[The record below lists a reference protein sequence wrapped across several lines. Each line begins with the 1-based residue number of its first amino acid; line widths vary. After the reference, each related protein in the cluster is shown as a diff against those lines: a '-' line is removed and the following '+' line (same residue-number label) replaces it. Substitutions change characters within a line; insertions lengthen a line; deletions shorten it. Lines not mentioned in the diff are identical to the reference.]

1 MGNARGRGLNLAERS
16 SPKLERNNM
25 KKYLLA
31 LYFFP
36 AIFICQE
43 TFDFSGNLNYY
54 SISRLSDGS
63 LINQPFR
70 IANFIIQKEHTNF
83 SIYSHLAMEYRIP
96 SDSHFLDNTS
106 SQDFSWDLRELYLT
120 WQLKNGEIRIGK
132 QIQTW
137 GSTDGNSPV
146 DNLNAYDYYY
156 LFESGADQ
164 KLGTFSMASDIYL
177 GSWKLG
183 LSISPIHYTNRLPLN
198 DPESPVGLPVSP
210 RASQVIGVENP
221 LELGGYISKSFN
233 RGDITLSYFDGYD
246 RLFNLSGINLFSGAN
261 SNDTYLDTVFS
272 YRKTTSLGMGG
283 ILFIG
288 DLTLRGEYAVFNTKD
303 NTKNVEKKYDN
314 QILQGIYNVIGDS
327 ITTIEYTHAFETQA
341 DYYQY
346 TLQFEYELPWD
357 LQIAGQWFQYDTLNL
372 SIKQAPDPGDLPL
385 FDDSEGE
392 FIPEEYFSP
401 GMGVPIASLTKN
413 VLLLDLTKIFYDNR
427 LELNL
432 RTMMDQ
438 VHSGKLM
445 EIGLGY
451 DINESLNSYIAIN
464 KIMGDDSQVDRY
476 TFNHMEDFSHI
487 RLELKYFY

>member
-1 MGNARGRGLNLAERS
+1 
-16 SPKLERNNM
+16 M

-43 TFDFSGNLNYY
+43 ALYFSGDLNYY
-54 SISRLSDGS
+54 YITQLSDGS
-63 LINQPFR
+63 LINLPFR
-70 IANFIIQKEHTNF
+70 ITNFVIQKEHKFF
-83 SIYSHLAMEYRIP
+83 SIYSNLAMEYRIP
-96 SDSHFLDNTS
+96 NENHFLVNTS
-106 SQDFSWDLRELYLT
+106 SQDFIWDLRELYLT
-120 WQLKNGEIRIGK
+120 WQLKNTEIRIGK
-132 QIQTW
+132 QIHSW

-146 DNLNAYDYYY
+146 DNLNAHDYYY
-156 LFESGADQ
+156 LFESGTEHKIGA
-164 KLGTFSMASDIYL
+164 FSTAVDYFL
-177 GSWKLG
+177 NNWKLG
-183 LSISPIHYTNRLPLN
+183 FSISPIHQTNRLPIN
-198 DPESPVGLPVSP
+198 DPDFPIELPVSP
-210 RASQVIGVENP
+210 RSSQIIEVKNP
-221 LELGGYISKSFN
+221 LEIGGFITKSFN
-233 RGDITLSYFDGYD
+233 RGDLTFSFFDGYD
-246 RLFNLSGINLFSGAN
+246 RIFNLAGINLFSGSN

-272 YRKTTSLGMGG
+272 YRKTTSIGMGG
-283 ILFIG
+283 ILFING
-288 DLTLRGEYAVFNTKD
+288 LTLRGEVSVFNTKD
-303 NTKNVEKKYDN
+303 NNKNVEKKYDN
-314 QILQGIYNVIGDS
+314 QSLQEIYNIIGDS
-327 ITTIEYTHAFETQA
+327 IKTLEYTHAFQTEA

-392 FIPEEYFSP
+392 FIPEEHFYP
-401 GMGVPIASLTKN
+401 GIGVPIASLTKN

-438 VHSGKLM
+438 VHSGKLI

-451 DINESLNSYIAIN
+451 DINESLKSYLAIN
-464 KIMGDDSQVDRY
+464 SIIGDDSQGEMY

-487 RLELKYFY
+487 RMELKYYY